1 MNIYAWIALVLLC
14 ALTIPIIWTSV
25 SRCQKCHGFCEDEE
39 SCKLKI
45 QIDQQH
51 ETERQNHGQK
61 ENSNPT

>member
-1 MNIYAWIALVLLC
+1 
-14 ALTIPIIWTSV
+14 
-25 SRCQKCHGFCEDEE
+25 
-39 SCKLKI
+39 LKI